1 MGRNIAQQ
9 VEEQLADVV
18 TGAGL
23 YLEGVQVTKQGR
35 FSVVRVVVD
44 LPDGPG
50 GVDSDQ
56 LDAVTRAISSA
67 LDEADPIAERYTLEV
82 STPGAERRL
91 TTPRHFR
98 RALGRLVVAEVAGR
112 QVRGRLEQADD
123 DVVHIAGEAVA
134 LADITRAQVELEFQR
149 DED

>member
-23 YLEGVQVTKQGR
+23 YLEGVQITKQGR
-35 FSVVRVVVD
+35 FTVVRVVVD

-56 LDAVTRAISSA
+56 LDAVTRAISAA

-98 RALGRLVVAEVAGR
+98 RAVGRLVVAEVAGQ
-112 QVRGRLEQADD
+112 QVRGRLEQTTD
-123 DVVHIAGEAVA
+123 DVVHIGGRAYPV
-134 LADITRAQVELEFQR
+134 ADIAEAQVELEFKR